1 MLKRYPVLLILAMT
15 SLFAAGCGQQQAAA
29 PPFDRYQ
36 AQQVVDALNAA
47 GATVQNPV
55 QNMTVGRNA
64 PSTFNNRIIFEVPR
78 IAPDGG
84 QVLTFRTSADMQ
96 AWQDYITG
104 LRNDPDTRRSVIYVY
119 TKDNVMIQLNAN
131 LTNAEATAYNDAL
144 QAMN

>member
-15 SLFAAGCGQQQAAA
+15 SLLAAGCGAQEGAT

-84 QVLTFRTSADMQ
+84 QILTFRSAGDLQ

-104 LRNDPDTRRSVIYVY
+104 LRNDPNTRRSVIYVY
-119 TKDNVMIQLNAN
+119 VKDNVLLQLNAN
-131 LTNAEATAYNDAL
+131 LTNAEATQYGDAL